1 MPARQSSS
9 HDRPAKRDANGHSTP
24 DAAIEDGPSA
34 ESVAADGK
42 VGPDDSVAAD
52 ADAVAEDVPMNRAAR
67 RAKNKA
73 GSQPRPVGKI
83 LPARTN
89 QSHGPRSYAN
99 RRSG

>member
-1 MPARQSSS
+1 MTARRSSS
-9 HDRPAKRDANGHSTP
+9 DDRPAKRDADSQPAP
-24 DAAIEDGPSA
+24 DSSIEESATDGSVVADGPVVDDDPVA
-34 ESVAADGK
+34 ED
-42 VGPDDSVAAD
+42 P
-52 ADAVAEDVPMNRAAR
+52 DAVAEDVPMNRAAR

>member
-1 MPARQSSS
+1 
-9 HDRPAKRDANGHSTP
+9 
-24 DAAIEDGPSA
+24 
-34 ESVAADGK
+34 
-42 VGPDDSVAAD
+42 
-52 ADAVAEDVPMNRAAR
+52 MNRAER